1 MCPPHVHAVRVRG
14 VRTGAHFARARP
26 VRTLC
31 EEDACACGCA
41 PVRCG
46 AVAPAVRL
54 CGPRV
59 PMERGGGC
67 GAGSGTEG
75 AARGPPLSGKMA
87 ESGAVRTSPPN
98 HRPSGRAPGVRR
110 ARGGF
115 GSPPGGG
122 ADPPWAA
129 QGSGSGA
136 RGAGTQRGAGLNA
149 LLPAGGRLGA
159 VPRVVTLAVPVAGAP
174 LRWPE

>member
-1 MCPPHVHAVRVRG
+1 MRVRVRAG
-14 VRTGAHFARARP
+14 P
-26 VRTLC
+26 VR
-31 EEDACACGCA
+31 
-41 PVRCG
+41 RG
-46 AVAPAVRL
+46 AAVPAVRL
-54 CGPRV
+54 CRPRV
-59 PMERGGGC
+59 RMERGGCC

-75 AARGPPLSGKMA
+75 ATRGSPLPGKMA

-110 ARGGF
+110 ARRGF
-115 GSPPGGG
+115 RYPRGGG

-149 LLPAGGRLGA
+149 LLPAHGQLGTVSRA
-159 VPRVVTLAVPVAGAP
+159 ATLAVPVAGAP